1 MPDSTIKA
9 VLFDLGDTLLN
20 FGRFNAVSLFRQAA
34 RAAYDF
40 LKQAGYPLGS
50 FELFFWANM
59 FRLRIRRLVC
69 DLTGRDFDAFSLI
82 RKAALKKKIQL
93 NEQQWEHFLWL
104 WYEPLTAVASLEPDT
119 GRTLAALRDSGLAL
133 GLVSNTFVGRWFLD
147 KHLEQLDL
155 LHFFP
160 VRLYSCEFDFR
171 KPDVRIFR
179 IAAERIGLPPHN
191 ILFVGD
197 RIDLDIRP
205 ALKIGMV
212 PVLKDAHTNDRKRAP
227 AGVRRIGLL
236 AELPDLIRK
245 INARS

>member
-40 LKQAGYPLGS
+40 LKQAGYPLGN

-59 FRLRIRRLVC
+59 FRLRIRRLLC

-119 GRTLAALRDSGLAL
+119 DKTLAALRDSGIAL

-147 KHLEQLDL
+147 KHLEQLGL
-155 LHFFP
+155 LRFFP

-197 RIDLDIRP
+197 RIDLDIKP

-212 PVLKDAHTNDRKRAP
+212 PVLKDAHTNAGSNIPP
-227 AGVRRIGLL
+227 AVHRIARL
-236 AELPDLIRK
+236 AELPDLVRK
-245 INARS
+245 INTRS